1 MRFFQLPGPK
11 QGREQGKA
19 GAPSKEIPEQGM
31 KEAFG
36 KKTPSGCQ
44 RATELLHSFPGSGIA
59 KFPGRNGAGSLS
71 EPGVVPGAPQKRT
84 GRVGELSPER
94 PKWVETAQKGGQEQ
108 RNFPIIMGKKPKLL
122 VTHKITLL
130 E

>member
-44 RATELLHSFPGSGIA
+44 RATELLHSFPGSGIT
-59 KFPGRNGAGSLS
+59 KFPGRNGAGSPS
-71 EPGVVPGAPQKRT
+71 EPGVVPGAPQKRM

-94 PKWVETAQKGGQEQ
+94 PKWVETAQNHGQEQ

-122 VTHKITLL
+122 VTYKVTVL